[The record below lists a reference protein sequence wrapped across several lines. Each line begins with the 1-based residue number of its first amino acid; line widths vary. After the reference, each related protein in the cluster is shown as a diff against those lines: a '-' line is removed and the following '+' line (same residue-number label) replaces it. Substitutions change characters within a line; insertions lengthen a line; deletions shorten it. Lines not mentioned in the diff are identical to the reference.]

1 MTTTTPTVPTGG
13 LARVVGA
20 IARNPWQTIVAWVI
34 AIAVV
39 IGSAGAFGGTLVDE
53 FTIPDA
59 DSQRALDL
67 LEEKFP
73 ARSGENAQA
82 VFAAPEGESLEDPGN
97 RAAVEAMLA
106 EAAELDQV
114 VEVGDPYAG
123 MSGQLSD
130 DGRIAFADV
139 QYELPSFE
147 VDREAVPML
156 EETAEE
162 AVEGTG
168 IQVEFTGPVVFASEA
183 PENSPREFV
192 GVIAALVILLV
203 VFGAVVAAVLPIGFG
218 LLSVGLGLSVLTIA
232 AAFTN
237 FNTITPVLALM
248 IGLGVGIDYSLF
260 IVTRFRHALHDGL
273 EPREAATLAAATA
286 GRAVIFAGLTVA
298 ISITGLAFIGLDFIT
313 KMGFGAAMSVV
324 TAVLVAVTLLP
335 AVLALL
341 GHRVDRLKV
350 PFVESRKDADA
361 RERSLPMRWA
371 RTVTRHYRA
380 VIPIVLVALLIGALP
395 LAVVRLGFADAG
407 TNPADTTTRQAY
419 DLLAEGFGPG
429 FNGPLLLVVDQTEA
443 PGAGATLAEGLRE
456 TEGIANVPP
465 PAVNEAGDTAIVTAF
480 PTTSPQSEETAEL
493 VDRMRDELVPDLVG
507 DTGAVTYVGGQTAAF
522 DDISSRI
529 FSRMPLTLLFI
540 IGVTLLLLTMA
551 FRSVVIAI
559 KAALTTLLSALFAF
573 GVLVAVFQEG
583 YGLGLVGLDQ
593 TGPIESFLPIIVFA
607 ILFGLSM
614 DYEVFLM
621 SRVREEYVRTGAARP
636 SIVQG
641 VGSIGPVV
649 IAAALIMGTV
659 FAGFILGES
668 RGIKEFGF
676 ALGVAIL
683 VDALIV
689 RMTLVPALMHWFGD
703 KGWWIPDWLDRAL
716 PGITIEAPA
725 EVETPRTE
733 AS

>member
-1 MTTTTPTVPTGG
+1 MPTTTPTMPTGA
-13 LARVVGA
+13 LARFVGSIAHNPWKA
-20 IARNPWQTIVAWVI
+20 IAAWIVAIVL
-34 AIAVV
+34 V
-39 IGSAGAFGGTLVDE
+39 IGGAGAFGGTLVDE
-53 FTIPDA
+53 FSIPDA

-73 ARSGENAQA
+73 ARAGEAAQA
-82 VFAAPEGESLEDPGN
+82 VFAAPEGESLEDPAN
-97 RAAVEAMLA
+97 RAVVEATLS
-106 EAAELDQV
+106 AASELDQV
-114 VEVGDPYAG
+114 VDVGDPFTGTA
-123 MSGQLSD
+123 GQLSA

-147 VDREAVPML
+147 VDPEAVPML

-162 AVEGTG
+162 ATEGTG
-168 IQVEFTGPVVFASEA
+168 VEVEFTGPVVSASEA

-192 GVIAALVILLV
+192 GVLAALVILLI

-232 AAFTN
+232 ASFTN

-260 IVTRFRHALHDGL
+260 IVTRFRHVLHDGL

-298 ISITGLAFIGLDFIT
+298 ISITGLAFVGLDFIT
-313 KMGFGAAMSVV
+313 KMGVGAAMSVV

-341 GHRVDRLKV
+341 GHRIDRLKV
-350 PFVESRKDADA
+350 PGIAWRGDAEA
-361 RERSLPMRWA
+361 RERGLATRWA
-371 RTVTRHYRA
+371 RTVTRNYK
-380 VIPIVLVALLIGALP
+380 VVVPIVLVVMLIGALP
-395 LAVVRLGFADAG
+395 LGVVRLGFADAG

-429 FNGPLLLVVDQTEA
+429 FNGPLLMVVDQSEA
-443 PGAGATLAEGLRE
+443 PGAGATLAAGLRDVD
-456 TEGIANVPP
+456 GIADVPAP
-465 PAVNEAGDTAIVTAF
+465 VINDARDAAIVTAF
-480 PTTSPQSEETAEL
+480 PDTSPQSEETAEL
-493 VDRMRDELVPDLVG
+493 VDRMRSEIVPDLVG
-507 DTGAVTYVGGQTAAF
+507 DAGATVYVGGQTAAF

-551 FRSVVIAI
+551 FRSLVVAV

-573 GVLVAVFQEG
+573 GVLVLVFQEG
-583 YGLGLVGLDQ
+583 VGLGLVGLDQ

-621 SRVREEYVRTGAARP
+621 SRVREEFVRTGEARP
-636 SIVQG
+636 SIVSG

-683 VDALIV
+683 VDALVV
-689 RMTLVPALMHWFGD
+689 RMTLVPALMHWLGD
-703 KGWWIPDWLDRAL
+703 KGWWIPGWLDRLL
-716 PGITIEAPA
+716 PRLTIEAPS
-725 EVETPRTE
+725 ESETSARN
-733 AS
+733 